1 MVTTLLLTV
10 HTLRNIHSN
19 ARENI
24 IRTREK
30 RKASYF
36 FVAHSVYIYIYI
48 YIYIYRVGLAHP
60 VCVCVYMYIYIY
72 IHIQNGPRKSSPG
85 P

>member
-36 FVAHSVYIYIYI
+36 FVAHSVYIYIFTEWAWPTLYVCVYICIYI
-48 YIYIYRVGLAHP
+48 YIYIYRMGHEKVAR
-60 VCVCVYMYIYIY
+60 VRSIA
-72 IHIQNGPRKSSPG
+72 
-85 P
+85 